1 MRAKLERL
9 GYDTM
14 VLSLAV
20 ICLFFLKVGRDKKK
34 DSLELWLN
42 TFFSL
47 EAFRFLPL
55 LCLFFF
61 GTK

>member
-20 ICLFFLKVGRDKKK
+20 ICLFFFKVGREKEK

-42 TFFSL
+42 TFFSSRGL
-47 EAFRFLPL
+47 
-55 LCLFFF
+55 
-61 GTK
+61 